1 MRTARRHVQKRWS
14 SGDQSAAGLTLAVIL
29 GRGARG
35 VAPVAQISSPAR
47 AVIGAPIRVGAATR
61 GLIPLAASRAVA
73 QLG

>member
-1 MRTARRHVQKRWS
+1 VSAPETYGHVSGEVDQPATDRTV
-14 SGDQSAAGLTLAVIL
+14 AVIS

-35 VAPVAQISSPAR
+35 VAPGCTEQLPDTGGDRFTNAR
-47 AVIGAPIRVGAATR
+47 RTATM